1 MNMGTLT
8 HPAADPTEAF
18 RRRRLAEVN
27 VGADR
32 AELERRHGQVWDLRE
47 LAAQFVLIGFAAP
60 YVIVRRKA
68 DGAVGS
74 LEFQHQPRFYF
85 NWQEDR

>member
-1 MNMGTLT
+1 L
-8 HPAADPTEAF
+8 
-18 RRRRLAEVN
+18 
-27 VGADR
+27 
-32 AELERRHGQVWDLRE
+32 
-47 LAAQFVLIGFAAP
+47 AP
-60 YVIVRRKA
+60 YVIVRRKV